1 MNLTS
6 FSAEVRNVIMISA
19 GVFIAQ
25 AVFSSITP
33 FLPSL
38 LLEMGT
44 KSDIALWSS
53 LIYAANFITTGI
65 MAPLWGA
72 ISDRYGKKPMMA
84 RAGFGMGVAYLLM
97 SYAKTPVQLFLLRAL
112 NGAFSG
118 YIPAA
123 VTFVAATSS
132 AENLSHNISLVNAAS
147 AVGSIIGPLLG
158 GISAKFLGVR
168 RSLIL
173 GSIILFVA
181 GALPYATGVLEPKES
196 RKNLS
201 IKEGI
206 AQTLRNTQL
215 LLIFT
220 TGFLMQGAIMAILPT
235 LNLVMQNIAPQNAE
249 FYTGLVFSIIGIST
263 AIASPIV
270 GRLTGIPLTTLYRVS
285 LLGSTLITALQGFAN
300 SVSSLLILRF
310 IFGFFN
316 AAMTIACNVLI
327 AKNGNSSS
335 HGSSFGVYNG
345 IISLGLVF
353 GSTYSG
359 IMGNRFGLAY
369 SFFASASMFF
379 AAFLISFFI
388 KEPASSED

>member
-1 MNLTS
+1 
-6 FSAEVRNVIMISA
+6 
-19 GVFIAQ
+19 
-25 AVFSSITP
+25 
-33 FLPSL
+33 
-38 LLEMGT
+38 MGT

-123 VTFVAATSS
+123 VTFVATTSS
-132 AENLSHNISLVNAAS
+132 TENLSHNISLVNAAS

-173 GSIILFVA
+173 GSIILFIA
-181 GALPYATGVLEPKES
+181 GALPYATGVLEPLGGD
-196 RKNLS
+196 RKGLS
-201 IKEGI
+201 IKDSI
-206 AQTLRNTQL
+206 AQTLKNRQL

-235 LNLVMQNIAPQNAE
+235 LNLVMQNLAPQNAE

-270 GRLTGIPLTTLYRVS
+270 GRLTSIPLTTLYRAS
-285 LLGSTLITALQGFAN
+285 LLGSSLLTALQGFAN
-300 SVSSLLILRF
+300 SISSLLILRF

-327 AKNGNSSS
+327 AKNGSSS
-335 HGSSFGVYNG
+335 THGSSFGVYNG